1 MRTFLLLA
9 LAALTSC
16 DGASPRGKAPVAK
29 LAAPLCVSAG
39 TVVQLDASDSFDPDG
54 VITRYIFQIGHQTP
68 AFVVPDPY
76 LKYTFDTVI
85 QKGEKFFPH
94 MINVTVQDDAGNRSG
109 LAESV
114 LLYVLPT
121 DQDCRDNG
129 MEPGEIIDPPDP
141 KDTISTPEDTVDPYD
156 AAPDTVG
163 FDTRP
168 PPDTA
173 PAPDTT
179 PGECPRLEGRY
190 LVQVFH
196 QATKHL
202 ELELEL
208 IQDGCIITETFGIVE
223 GVVEPDGTF
232 TVTSVFADLHMNNCV
247 GQVEDVAY
255 FEVDCGGDWFAT
267 YTQIP

>member
-1 MRTFLLLA
+1 MRISLLLA
-9 LAALTSC
+9 LTALTSC
-16 DGASPRGKAPVAK
+16 NGASPQGKAPVAK

-54 VITRYIFQIGHQTP
+54 IITRYIFQIGHQTP

-94 MINVTVQDDAGNRSG
+94 MINVTVQDDDGNRSG
-109 LAESV
+109 LAEAV

-129 MEPGEIIDPPDP
+129 MEPGQIMDPPDP
-141 KDTISTPEDTVDPYD
+141 KDIISPPEDTVDPFD
-156 AAPDTVG
+156 AAPDAIV
-163 FDTRP
+163 FDTQP

-173 PAPDTT
+173 PLPDTIPT
-179 PGECPRLEGRY
+179 ECPWIEGRY
-190 LVQVFH
+190 NVQIYH
-196 QATKHL
+196 QATKQL

-208 IQDGCIITETFGIVE
+208 IQNGCMISETYGIIE
-223 GVVEPDGTF
+223 GVVDTDGTF
-232 TVTSVFADLHMNNCV
+232 SVTSVFGDLHMNKCV
-247 GQVEDVAY
+247 GQIDDVTY

-267 YTQIP
+267 YTKIL